1 MRLIKNVSLV
11 VISVVCLWSF
21 IALSEQITIKYAHW
35 NALPEDPYNYVKAFE
50 QLYPQY
56 KIDFTLIPEAE
67 YPATLRQMAVTGT
80 LPDVL
85 CLWEHDIV
93 EFAKAGYLVPL
104 DQYVG
109 QSKIIKLDDFI
120 PATQELMELQ
130 GGLYGLPWCYAT
142 HLLYYNKDLFDKA
155 GISYPNEDWTWND
168 FVSAAQALTDP
179 AAGIYGCDAIV
190 FHGIWWDLI
199 GTFGDPIVDEQ
210 GRFAIGCGAEKM
222 LDELSKLTQE
232 GVIAKPAVLAMG
244 ATAADLF
251 AAGKAA
257 MKFDG
262 SWMTTQY
269 RDITDFAWDIAPA
282 PKVGDRRYVH
292 LHTGFFAI
300 NAKSQVKDAAWK
312 FIEFCLSH
320 FGQTLIVRGATVFS
334 SRASLAHDGE
344 GIYGIK
350 GPTNWEA
357 VWTQVENGHWGYL
370 LFPSTV
376 WMDAVNDFY
385 SVMLGSLSPSAAVQR
400 AIERAKDILGPDKVA
415 PYVPCSGG

>member
-1 MRLIKNVSLV
+1 MKRS
-11 VISVVCLWSF
+11 VILAACVLASF
-21 IALSEQITIKYAHW
+21 GVFGEQIVIKYAHW
-35 NALPEDPYNYVKAFE
+35 NALPEDPFNYVKAFE
-50 QLYPQY
+50 TLYPQY
-56 KIDFTLIPEAE
+56 KIDFTLIAEAE
-67 YPATLRQMAVTGT
+67 YPAVLRQMAVTDT

-93 EFAKAGYLVPL
+93 EFAKAGYVIPL
-104 DQYVG
+104 DEYLS
-109 QSKIIKLDDFI
+109 QSKFLNIDDFI
-120 PATQELMELQ
+120 PATKELMEMQ

-142 HLLYYNKDLFDKA
+142 HVLYYNKDLFDKK
-155 GISYPNEDWTWND
+155 GIPYPNENWTWDD
-168 FVSAAQALTDP
+168 FVKAARALTDP

-210 GRFAIGCGAEKM
+210 GRFAIGGCAEK
-222 LDELSKLTQE
+222 LLTELYQLTQE
-232 GVIAKPAVLAMG
+232 GVIAKPATLAMG
-244 ATAADLF
+244 AAAVDLF

-269 RDITDFAWDIAPA
+269 KDITAFAWDIAPT
-282 PKVGDRRYVH
+282 PTVDGRRYVH

-300 NAKSQVKDAAWK
+300 NAKSKVKDAAWK

-320 FGQTLIVRGATVFS
+320 FGQTLIVRGMTIFS
-334 SRASLAHDGE
+334 SRASLALHGE

-350 GPTNWEA
+350 GPTNWAA
-357 VWTQVENGHWGYL
+357 VPVQVENGHWGYL

-385 SVMLGSLSPSAAVQR
+385 AVMLGNLSPAAAVQR
-400 AIERAKDILGPDKVA
+400 AIDRAKDILGADKVA
-415 PYVPCSGG
+415 PYAPCP